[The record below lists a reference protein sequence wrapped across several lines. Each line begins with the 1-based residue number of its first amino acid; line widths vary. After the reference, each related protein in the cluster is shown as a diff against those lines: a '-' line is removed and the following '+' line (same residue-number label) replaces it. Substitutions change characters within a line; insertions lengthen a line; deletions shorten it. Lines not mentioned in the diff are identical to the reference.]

1 MTTPGRGAWEGQS
14 KRQIEYSNCGQ
25 EFEDREDRPL
35 TIHDPQDQNEAN
47 LHYKWQSHLAT
58 CFGCR
63 QSRCKVWNS
72 PNQTHWN
79 LVHLPHLGPHLRSG
93 KLSFWIITIFSH
105 CRTNLDLAR
114 GVYCCAMFG
123 DCDTFLPRHFL
134 PTNHPWQSFGLTF
147 ISFFQFFILTT
158 HNTQNTHTGRCNL

>member
-1 MTTPGRGAWEGQS
+1 MAKSLKTVRIA
-14 KRQIEYSNCGQ
+14 
-25 EFEDREDRPL
+25 PL
-35 TIHDPQDQNEAN
+35 QYTIHSDHNEAN

-93 KLSFWIITIFSH
+93 KLSFWIITIFFH

-134 PTNHPWQSFGLTF
+134 PTNHPWQSFWSDIYF
-147 ISFFQFFILTT
+147 IFSIFCSHDPRHPKHPHRAVQSLIGNWPKSPIET
-158 HNTQNTHTGRCNL
+158 HPICK